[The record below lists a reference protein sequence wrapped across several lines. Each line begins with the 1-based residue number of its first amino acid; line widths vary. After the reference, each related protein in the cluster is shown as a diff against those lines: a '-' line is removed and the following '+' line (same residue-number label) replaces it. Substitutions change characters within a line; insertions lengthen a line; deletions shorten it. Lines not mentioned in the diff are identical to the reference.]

1 MNPLGVGPY
10 LGKPIFYK
18 IEQNTTS
25 CATIIM
31 ESTIAS
37 ILEDIE
43 AIKEKLRSSMTEGQ
57 ASDWQRL
64 LDRRL
69 TKLKKLQTQTQVQGK
84 RQR

>member
-1 MNPLGVGPY
+1 
-10 LGKPIFYK
+10 
-18 IEQNTTS
+18 
-25 CATIIM
+25 M

-43 AIKEKLRSSMTEGQ
+43 VIKEKLRSSMTEGQ

-69 TKLKKLQTQTQVQGK
+69 TKLKKLQTQTQAQGK